1 MNRER
6 NRLGEQKKKKKITK
20 LQNEIPERGNFQPY
34 LDDLRAVNLLQLGEA
49 VVDPLGVGSPLQQVQ
64 HVACREA
71 KGAKA
76 ESQTRTEIKTTAADS

>member
-1 MNRER
+1 MAWRWVS
-6 NRLGEQKKKKKITK
+6 KKKKIKK
-20 LQNEIPERGNFQPY
+20 LKNEIPERGNFQPY

-76 ESQTRTEIKTTAADS
+76 EKSQTRTEIKTTAADS